1 MSSSVSNY
9 VPKIKTLNILYG
21 IFLLIMAVSGNFVA
35 ETLSCQTQRLLSS
48 NMYAKNIVVLMIIY
62 FTLGFTD
69 ESAHPLV
76 LARQT
81 ILIWVFFLIFN
92 KMHIK
97 YSVLTLGM
105 LFFVLILKNVADY
118 YSNYNGYGY
127 FNSILTKNVKIFF
140 LITCIIV
147 LYGFIKYFIE
157 KKQEYKDEFSYK
169 YFIFGKQSCKTQE
182 KEKEKENE
190 QKMKEIFNKE
200 IKNFIKNN
208 KCKINL
214 KSRKN
219 NKITKK

>member
-1 MSSSVSNY
+1 MSNKIINY
-9 VPKIKTLNILYG
+9 VPKIKTFNILYG

-35 ETLSCQTQRLLSS
+35 ETLSCPTQRLLSE
-48 NMYAKNIVVLMIIY
+48 NMYAKNVVVLMIIY
-62 FTLGFTD
+62 FTLGFTE

-81 ILIWVFFLIFN
+81 ILIWVFFLIYN
-92 KMHIK
+92 KMNIK
-97 YSVLTLGM
+97 YSVTTLGM
-105 LFFVLILKNVADY
+105 LFIVLILKNVTDY
-118 YSNYNGYGY
+118 YSNYDGYGY
-127 FNSILTKNVKIFF
+127 FNSILKKNIRNVFI
-140 LITCIIV
+140 ITCMIL

-157 KKQEYKDEFSYK
+157 KKQQYKDEFSYK
-169 YFIFGKQSCKTQE
+169 YFIFGKQYCSYKKAQE

-214 KSRKN
+214 KSIKTI
-219 NKITKK
+219 K